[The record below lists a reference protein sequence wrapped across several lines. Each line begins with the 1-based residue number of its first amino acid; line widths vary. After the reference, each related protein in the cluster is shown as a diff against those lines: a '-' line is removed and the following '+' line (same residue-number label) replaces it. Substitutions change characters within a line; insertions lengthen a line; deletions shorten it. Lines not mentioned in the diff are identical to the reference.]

1 MTGVKSKY
9 IVMLLFR
16 NGMIESKKYWEN
28 IWIYHNTEEEIE
40 DILDYIETTN
50 YNVAQGYKIYRMLR
64 ERRQYRKE
72 LLQEINQLKALT
84 EAFEC
89 EQMRRLYQSALSKM
103 QQGESEKRRTA
114 VVQQLLAQE
123 VR

>member
-1 MTGVKSKY
+1 
-9 IVMLLFR
+9 
-16 NGMIESKKYWEN
+16 
-28 IWIYHNTEEEIE
+28 
-40 DILDYIETTN
+40 
-50 YNVAQGYKIYRMLR
+50 MLR

-84 EAFEC
+84 EVFEC
-89 EQMRRLYQSALSKM
+89 EQMRRLYQSALLKM

-123 VR
+123 VS